1 MTQQVQ
7 GKVVVIGCGFVA
19 DLYMRSFETFPNV
32 TVIGA
37 YDVNGNPK
45 SATKFQISTVPE
57 AIRVIQEAKSNVAQ
71 RKDALVTV

>member
-37 YDVNGNPK
+37 YDVI
-45 SATKFQISTVPE
+45 ATRAATFCSHWNVP
-57 AIRVIQEAKSNVAQ
+57 AFKNA
-71 RKDALVTV
+71 D